1 MPGASCGEGDDEIAR
16 RQGHAGAD
24 SSGGTKSYV
33 GLLQLGVRSM
43 RFEIMCGDDD
53 GGRVLVLSRRDERV
67 ECAGWAASSEC
78 ETNAAY
84 MLTSCAFSCTKC
96 SEGKPHELRSKAER
110 KSIWY
115 KKRHPGA
122 GNRGKNPDAVAPS
135 PEPEQEYEL
144 EASPAP
150 NPFVEKLAAD
160 PKYKMT
166 GVGFEVHIIVSSS
179 NREISTLLEQLSSA
193 TCNSQE
199 RQELFIHIDRC
210 GNKAVYNAA
219 HDYKWPC
226 GPTTVTNKP
235 VKRGM
240 REMWFDTWELV
251 QERHEKNG
259 EVCRRPSAPGPCART
274 RIAGSHR
281 CVSSAVADR
290 RACPRGRYVDL
301 ASLRHV
307 PRAGDGHGEQHVFCR
322 WCLALANPHGR
333 DGHASEALGG
343 I

>member
-1 MPGASCGEGDDEIAR
+1 MMS
-16 RQGHAGAD
+16 
-24 SSGGTKSYV
+24 
-33 GLLQLGVRSM
+33 
-43 RFEIMCGDDD
+43 
-53 GGRVLVLSRRDERV
+53 
-67 ECAGWAASSEC
+67 
-78 ETNAAY
+78 
-84 MLTSCAFSCTKC
+84 SCAFSCTKC
-96 SEGKPHELRSKAER
+96 SEGYPNQLRSKAER
-110 KSIWY
+110 KSAWW
-115 KKRHPGA
+115 KRQHPKPLDF
-122 GNRGKNPDAVAPS
+122 RKITHDIHGKPLIKPNIESDDPVVQAKAARALATMHRTSAHPS
-135 PEPEQEYEL
+135 PSPL
-144 EASPAP
+144 ASPSPAP
-150 NPFVEKLAAD
+150 KPHKTFEEKLD
-160 PKYKMT
+160 DKYKKNT
-166 GVGFEVHIIVSSS
+166 FGFDVHVLACSRPID
-179 NREISTLLEQLSSA
+179 TLLEQLSAA
-193 TCNSQE
+193 TCNSAA

-259 EVCRRPSAPGPCART
+259 EVCCRPSAPGPCART
-274 RIAGSHR
+274 RFAGSHR
-281 CVSSAVADR
+281 CVPSAVADR
-290 RACPRGRYVDL
+290 GACPRGRYVDL